1 MSGVT
6 LNKALKKY
14 GDVQVI
20 GVDRDIKDGEFC
32 VFVGPSGCGKST
44 LLRRIAGLEDATSGQ
59 GSTGGRDVTDDQVEA
74 ITLTDKIVVLCAGH
88 IEQVGSPMDLYQ
100 NPDNRFVAGFI
111 GSPSMNFMG
120 GVVDCGKVRIPALNG
135 QVIETARPAQGS
147 GDGRFTSAEPQTP
160 RRWNL
165 AHRGRYFGTAGRC
178 CL

>member
-1 MSGVT
+1 MSGVI

-32 VFVGPSGCGKST
+32 VFGDFD
-44 LLRRIAGLEDATSGQ
+44 E
-59 GSTGGRDVTDDQVEA
+59 DDQVEA

-147 GDGRFTSAEPQTP
+147 GDGRFASAEPQTP